1 MEQMAT
7 LRDNTPLR
15 DMFHDLTRASV
26 QDGRRIRALDITG
39 KDQALLLAIADPQY
53 VVSGIT
59 NRRLQQALRTSPWA
73 KGGTD
78 KQLSA
83 RISRHLRLFRDHGL
97 MRKMPNQRKYILT
110 EKGRTLTTALDAMLA
125 ASTQQLMEKAA

>member
-7 LRDNTPLR
+7 LHDDTPLR
-15 DMFHDLTRASV
+15 DLLAGLTRSFT
-26 QDGRRIRALDITG
+26 QNGRTVRALDITG
-39 KDQALLLAIADPQY
+39 KDQPLLLALADPKY

-59 NRRLQQALRTSPWA
+59 NKVLQQVLSSSAWA

-83 RISRHLRLFRDHGL
+83 RISRHLRLMRDHGL
-97 MRKMPNQRKYILT
+97 IRKMPNQRKS
-110 EKGRTLTTALDAMLA
+110 LA
-125 ASTQQLMEKAA
+125 SHSG